1 MRVGIL
7 GGTFDPVHNG
17 HLELARAA
25 LNQYKLDQ
33 VLFIPSNIPP
43 HKILRPDTASAE
55 HRYKMVSLALG
66 HEPKFSVSRIE
77 TNRAGIS
84 YTSETLKLLKQER
97 PDDSLFLILGADAY
111 AGFREWRDAELIK
124 SYATLLVASRSGAGK
139 GLSCLPEGVLRID
152 MPDYPVAS
160 TDVRASISSSAY
172 HELRIPAL
180 VLEYIRSHNLYSR

>member
-1 MRVGIL
+1 MRIGIL

-43 HKILRPDTASAE
+43 HKTLRQDTASAE

-66 HEPKFSVSRIE
+66 HEPKLSVSRIE
-77 TNRAGIS
+77 TNRPGIS
-84 YTSETLKLLKQER
+84 YTSETLKLLKQAH
-97 PDDSLFLILGADAY
+97 PADTLFLILGADAY
-111 AGFREWRDAELIK
+111 AGFSEWRDAELIK
-124 SYATLLVASRSGAGK
+124 SCATLLVASRSGAGK
-139 GLSCLPEGVLRID
+139 GLLSLPEGVLRID

-160 TDVRASISSSAY
+160 TDVRARISSSAY
-172 HELRIPAL
+172 DELRIPAS
-180 VLEYIRSHNLYSR
+180 VLEYIRNHNLYSR

>member
-1 MRVGIL
+1 MRIGIL

-43 HKILRPDTASAE
+43 HKTLRQDTASAE
-55 HRYKMVSLALG
+55 HRYQMVSLALG
-66 HEPKFSVSRIE
+66 HDPKFAVSRIE
-77 TNRAGIS
+77 TSRPGIS
-84 YTSETLKLLKQER
+84 YTSETLKLLRKEH
-97 PDDSLFLILGADAY
+97 PDDTLFLILGADAH
-111 AGFREWRDAELIK
+111 AGFTEWRDAELIK

-139 GLSCLPEGVLRID
+139 ELSSLPAGVLRID
-152 MPDYPVAS
+152 MPEYPVAS
-160 TDVRASISSSAY
+160 TDVRARISSSVY
-172 HELRIPAL
+172 HELKIPAS